1 MFELLRTHPAFRNFW
16 LAQVASQVGDRVHTL
31 AVIWLV
37 YSWTRSGTMLGV
49 VMVASTLPAILVA
62 PWAGY
67 VADRANRRTIA
78 LVCDGVRAIL
88 VLSLAI
94 LAQTQQLNMP
104 LLVGITALL
113 SMTAAFFNPATLAMV
128 PQLVKGEQLT
138 QANAL
143 GQLSANAS
151 GALGFLAGSS
161 LIALIGVPA
170 AFLCNVV
177 SFGLSAF
184 FLLRMAWAHAPAAAR
199 TSVRHGLG
207 QGWQTMRSVPVVLY
221 LLGPLV
227 VINFLFSSLMVLIP
241 VFAEGQFASGPGGIG
256 VLMAAYT
263 GGMLLA
269 ALLLGQVRLRTS
281 VATLLG
287 GSLLLVVACFTA
299 MGLWASLGLFLVALL
314 LVGLALNGVNICLIT
329 LFQRL
334 VPAHALGQFFSLLM
348 ALALSSQPLSFGV
361 TGWLTDQLAPT
372 TVLLGSAAA
381 LLLCAV
387 YVFSVPALRQQRVG
401 QD

>member
-1 MFELLRTHPAFRNFW
+1 
-16 LAQVASQVGDRVHTL
+16 
-31 AVIWLV
+31 
-37 YSWTRSGTMLGV
+37 
-49 VMVASTLPAILVA
+49 
-62 PWAGY
+62 
-67 VADRANRRTIA
+67 
-78 LVCDGVRAIL
+78 
-88 VLSLAI
+88 
-94 LAQTQQLNMP
+94 
-104 LLVGITALL
+104 
-113 SMTAAFFNPATLAMV
+113 MV

-227 VINFLFSSLMVLIP
+227 VINFLFSSLTVLIP

-361 TGWLTDQLAPT
+361 TGWLTDQLTPN
-372 TVLLGSAAA
+372 TVLLGSAVA